1 MQPPEKVTITET
13 EIKLQDTAIQFQL
26 AITNAGNEDVF
37 RSCINSFISAAR
49 SITMVME
56 KESSKN
62 TELLEWYKSK
72 TEKFAT
78 IPLMRFF
85 NSQRVHTIH
94 RGNVKPKS
102 QSMPVRNIE
111 GEPGPD
117 DSMMSIW
124 VFDNIAEFLPDET
137 GNVFRL
143 CDEYLQTLAVMV
155 QEWRYLKDVFE
166 NPRDVI
172 DELQA
177 DRRRMRGQI
186 HLMRSELQ
194 QAKLT
199 LETLNAA
206 AKARGYDAEDSF
218 VNSLVNRI
226 DRLLDREK
234 FDKANAAKPQKGTT
248 IINESGQLKLYTIL
262 ISPTEAGDD
271 TEGVYATIRN
281 DYAKDENGEPIFN
294 KEWGFWM
301 WGSRLKGQLPPI
313 TQGFTSQKEAEEAA
327 FRIYKMLRY

>member
-1 MQPPEKVTITET
+1 MTET

-26 AITNAGNEDVF
+26 AISNMDDEAVF

-62 TELLEWYKSK
+62 TELLDWYKSK
-72 TEKFAT
+72 TEEFAT
-78 IPLMRFF
+78 NPVMKFF

-102 QSMPVRNIE
+102 QPMPVRNIE

-124 VFDNIAEFLPDET
+124 VFDDIAEFLTDET

-143 CDEYLQTLAVMV
+143 CDQYLQTLAGMV
-155 QEWRYLKDVFE
+155 QEWRYLKDVIE
-166 NPRDVI
+166 NPRAVI
-172 DELQA
+172 DQLQA
-177 DRRRMRGQI
+177 DRSRMRGQI
-186 HLMRSELQ
+186 GWMRSELQ

-218 VNSLVNRI
+218 VKSLVSRI
-226 DRLLDREK
+226 DRLLDPEK
-234 FDKANAAKPQKGTT
+234 FATNRDIKRAQNDIAF
-248 IINESGQLKLYTIL
+248 NETGSLSIYTIVL
-262 ISPTEAGDD
+262 SPTEADGKGA
-271 TEGVYATIRN
+271 EGVYATIRN
-281 DYAKDENGEPIFN
+281 DYAKDDNGNPIFN
-294 KEWGFWM
+294 KEFGFWM
-301 WGSRLKGQLPPI
+301 WGTALKGPLPPVMAGY
-313 TQGFTSQKEAEEAA
+313 TTAKETEEAA
-327 FRIYKMLRY
+327 FRIYKTLRY